1 MPGKSLM
8 DVTRIFRNNIGEFP
22 YIVLLVLLSSASA
35 STISQDDLEEI
46 VVVGSQIQGATV
58 TDILP
63 VTVISSEDI
72 EALGI
77 ESGDELLENL
87 PEMGQNMFHESTETG
102 GLNSS
107 RGDVGAYNLRN
118 LGVGNTLVLLNG
130 RRLVNSPS
138 FQTEIIGG
146 GYTPVSTVNSN
157 LIPANLL
164 ERVEVLRDGASALY
178 GADALAGVVNNV
190 TNKNF
195 EGLTVRSRTR
205 NYGNYSNTESET
217 TNTTDQQFSVEF
229 GTSLNE
235 DRSHFTVNYSFLDK
249 GHMRANSNDRWAAG
263 DLSSF
268 VPESSEYRQ
277 SSFWSTQGDAFF
289 DQRSTNGPLG
299 QFDVVASANILDDF
313 NNATNSETGEL
324 LYPTP
329 RDTRDYVDSSGEFQV
344 YRSDDPRCLASE
356 GSVETPYYSGY
367 GTCIVSDNTS
377 TNTMPLFSTSKRRWV
392 RGDSERHNLFAT
404 FSYELNEDVRLY
416 NEFGYY
422 ESSYY
427 AERSGSGQF
436 PYKFRVSGAS
446 YYNPL
451 RQQPDLSAPAHPG
464 AEMWVDNLRFLDR
477 TDKVR
482 SASVDKTTWRFL
494 QGVEGSS
501 GKWSYDG
508 AFVWSRAES
517 EDTQL
522 NSVSR
527 RLMQEAL
534 FDTTAAGYNFLCDPT
549 NPDSTCTTN
558 LDRTLVSVGKK
569 QISELY
575 LFDIKMSTD
584 ELFEISSVPVAF
596 LVGAEV
602 RQESLEE
609 DRDDLLSGS
618 DSFAH
623 LIWIGTS
630 EISQSS
636 CFLSDRSTGEMLATP
651 DPRCSTS
658 AETYPFITGIA
669 GGTGGA
675 DFNAERDTMSLF
687 TEFSASVTDNLD
699 AQLAFRFENTSDYG
713 SELVWKFA
721 FGWQL
726 NDSILFRGSA
736 QTSFRAPDLV
746 TLTQSYTHRLNR
758 SQQDYTRA
766 LIEDVDNRLDDWLYR
781 RVINNPNLKSETAQ
795 NLSFGL
801 VLQPLDELTITL
813 DAFQIVKENTIG
825 NLGQTNEG
833 TLDFLL
839 RSQDAES
846 RGFAALTNDTFEAI
860 CGTAS
865 IRDTNLEP
873 GLITTTSTQHNT
885 RVVRPAT
892 TSEDRGGDWDTTQ
905 TSKDNG
911 FCPVG
916 RNDWFFAQSIYD
928 NFGDRTIEGFDLGVY
943 YSWES
948 DLGSF
953 DLRYNGAF
961 TTRLEQEAVPGSDA
975 DKMLQAQQ
983 NGYFD
988 GIIDRL
994 TVGNDQVTDL
1004 TINVRGFGDILGTD
1018 SLFEEKH
1025 SMRLSWRKEDWS
1037 ASLTAR
1043 HVGET
1048 TQPTTTLPDG
1058 LAWVID
1064 SMTTLNANVAYRFDV
1079 SDARVKVTLGA
1090 NNVLDERAPLAVATY
1105 GYNPALHND
1114 YGRSFYLDIKASF

>member
-1 MPGKSLM
+1 MPGKSLV
-8 DVTRIFRNNIGEFP
+8 DVTRTFHNNRSELSH
-22 YIVLLVLLSSASA
+22 IVLLLLMLSASA
-35 STISQDDLEEI
+35 SAIAQDDLEEI

-87 PEMGQNMFHESTETG
+87 PEMGQNMFHESAETG

-190 TNKNF
+190 TDTNF

-205 NYGNYSNTESET
+205 NYGNYSNTDSET
-217 TNTTDQQFSVEF
+217 TNTIDQQFSVEF

-235 DRSHFTVNYSFLDK
+235 DKSHVTLNYSFLDK
-249 GHMRANSNDRWAAG
+249 GHMRANSNNRWAAG

-268 VPESSEYRQ
+268 VPEASEYRQ

-289 DQRSTNGPLG
+289 DQTSSNGALG
-299 QFDVVASANILDDF
+299 RFDLVASANIMDDF
-313 NNATNSETGEL
+313 MNATDPVTGL
-324 LYPTP
+324 ALYSNPADP
-329 RDTRDYVDSSGEFQV
+329 RGYVDSGGEFVV
-344 YRSDDPRCLASE
+344 YRDSDPRCLESE
-356 GSVETPYYSGY
+356 NGVTTPYNTGY
-367 GTCIVSDNTS
+367 GTCIVSES
-377 TNTMPLFSTSKRRWV
+377 GHPVPRYSTSETRWI

-404 FSYELNEDVRLY
+404 FSHEIDKNVRLY
-416 NEFGYY
+416 NEFGLYQ
-422 ESSYY
+422 SSYY

-446 YYNPL
+446 YYNPM
-451 RQQPDLSAPAHPG
+451 RQQPHLLAPAHPG

-477 TDKVR
+477 SGKVR

-494 QGVEGSS
+494 QGVEGSN

-508 AFVWSRAES
+508 AFLISKAKS

-549 NPDSTCTTN
+549 NPDSACTTN

-569 QISELY
+569 QISELT

-602 RQESLEE
+602 RHESLEE

-618 DSFAH
+618 DSFEH

-636 CFLSDRSTGEMLATP
+636 CFLSDRTTGEMLATP
-651 DPRCSTS
+651 DPRCSTP

-699 AQLAFRFENTSDYG
+699 AQLAFRFEDTSDYG

-726 NDSILFRGSA
+726 NDSVLVRGSA

-746 TLTQSYTHRLNR
+746 TLTQSYTHRLNS

-846 RGFAALTNDTFEAI
+846 RGFAALTNDTFEAT

-905 TSKDNG
+905 TSKENG

-943 YSWES
+943 YTWEN
-948 DLGSF
+948 DIGSF

-975 DKMLQAQQ
+975 DKILQAQQ
-983 NGYFD
+983 SGYFD

-994 TVGNDQVTDL
+994 TVGNDEVTDL
-1004 TINVRGFGDILGTD
+1004 TINVRGFGDILGTN

-1058 LAWVID
+1058 LVWVIE

-1079 SDARVKVTLGA
+1079 GDARAKVTFGA

-1114 YGRSFYLDIKASF
+1114 YGRSFYVDIKASF